1 MQPTLTI
8 ELDEKIAREAVNGIL
23 HRLSYTR
30 TQLYNGVRVRLK
42 RATKTFDI
50 NILHFDTTA
59 ITMVMRSYDA
69 LEDML
74 RDYSALD
81 SQADKK
87 EILDDIADRLRCTP
101 TFRTY
106 AEFKAWFMKR
116 GDYREIHQS
125 LVKDKRLTNE
135 FRAMYANAIIILTWM
150 LLPRWVR
157 SEARYNSKWMR
168 LTDIVPFGQNQP
180 KSNQ

>member
-23 HRLSYTR
+23 HQLSYTR
-30 TQLYNGVRVRLK
+30 NQLYNGVRVRLK

-59 ITMVMRSYDA
+59 ITMVMRSYDV

-74 RDYSALD
+74 RDYYAVD
-81 SQADKK
+81 NQTDKK
-87 EILDDIADRLRCTP
+87 AILDDIADRLSCTP

-106 AEFKAWFMKR
+106 AEFKSWFIKR
-116 GDYREIHQS
+116 ADYREIHQS

-135 FRAMYANAIIILTWM
+135 FRSMYANAIIILTWM

-157 SEARYNSKWMR
+157 SEARYNRKWTY
-168 LTDIVPFGQNQP
+168 LTEIVPFGQN
-180 KSNQ
+180 

>member
-8 ELDEKIAREAVNGIL
+8 ELDEKIAREAVKGIL
-23 HRLSYTR
+23 HQLSYTR
-30 TQLYNGVRVRLK
+30 NQLYNGVRVRLK

-74 RDYSALD
+74 RDYYAVD

-87 EILDDIADRLRCTP
+87 DILDDITDRLICAP
-101 TFRTY
+101 TFETY
-106 AEFKAWFMKR
+106 AEFRAWFMKR
-116 GDYREIHQS
+116 ADYRDIHQS
-125 LVKDKRLTNE
+125 LVKDKRLTTE
-135 FRAMYANAIIILTWM
+135 FKIMYSNAIIIITWM
-150 LLPRWVR
+150 LLPRWAR
-157 SEARYNSKWMR
+157 SEAKYNKKWTY
-168 LTDIVPFGQNQP
+168 LTDIAPFGQN
-180 KSNQ
+180 

>member
-8 ELDEKIAREAVNGIL
+8 ELDEKIAREAANGIL
-23 HRLSYTR
+23 HHLSYTR
-30 TQLYNGVRVRLK
+30 NQLYNGVRVRLK

-74 RDYSALD
+74 RDYCHVD

-87 EILDDIADRLRCTP
+87 DILDDIEERLICTP
-101 TFRTY
+101 TFGTY
-106 AEFKAWFMKR
+106 AEFRAWFMKR
-116 GDYREIHQS
+116 ADYKDIHQS
-125 LVKDKRLTNE
+125 LVKDKRLTTE
-135 FRAMYANAIIILTWM
+135 FKIMYSNAVIIITWM
-150 LLPRWVR
+150 LLPRWAR
-157 SEARYNSKWMR
+157 SEAGYNKKWTY
-168 LTDIVPFGQNQP
+168 LTDIAPFGQN
-180 KSNQ
+180 

>member
-8 ELDEKIAREAVNGIL
+8 ELDEKIAREAVKGIL
-23 HRLSYTR
+23 HQLSYTR
-30 TQLYNGVRVRLK
+30 NQLYNGVRVRLK

-74 RDYSALD
+74 RDYCHAD

-87 EILDDIADRLRCTP
+87 EILDDIKDRLICTP
-101 TFRTY
+101 TFGTY
-106 AEFKAWFMKR
+106 VEFKAWFIKR
-116 GDYREIHQS
+116 ADYRDIHQS
-125 LVKDKRLTNE
+125 LVKDKRLTTE
-135 FRAMYANAIIILTWM
+135 FKIMYSNAVIIITWM
-150 LLPRWVR
+150 LLPRWAR
-157 SEARYNSKWMR
+157 SEVKYNKKWTY
-168 LTDIVPFGQNQP
+168 LTDIAPFGQN
-180 KSNQ
+180 

>member
-8 ELDEKIAREAVNGIL
+8 ELDEKIAREAVKGIL
-23 HRLSYTR
+23 HKLTYTR
-30 TQLYNGVRVRLK
+30 NQLYNGVRVRLK

-74 RDYSALD
+74 RDYCHVD

-87 EILDDIADRLRCTP
+87 DILDDIEERLICTP
-101 TFRTY
+101 TFETY
-106 AEFKAWFMKR
+106 AEFRAWFMKR
-116 GDYREIHQS
+116 ADYKDIHQS
-125 LVKDKRLTNE
+125 LVKDKRLTTE
-135 FRAMYANAIIILTWM
+135 FKTMYSNAVIILTWM
-150 LLPRWVR
+150 LLPRWAR
-157 SEARYNSKWMR
+157 SEARYNKKWR
-168 LTDIVPFGQNQP
+168 YLTDIAPFGQN
-180 KSNQ
+180 

>member
-1 MQPTLTI
+1 MHPTLTI

-23 HRLSYTR
+23 HQLSYTR
-30 TQLYNGVRVRLK
+30 NQLYNGVRVRLK

-74 RDYSALD
+74 RAHLAADC
-81 SQADKK
+81 QADKND
-87 EILDDIADRLRCTP
+87 IIVDIADKLSSSP

-106 AEFKAWFMKR
+106 AEFK
-116 GDYREIHQS
+116 S
-125 LVKDKRLTNE
+125 LVHE
-135 FRAMYANAIIILTWM
+135 
-150 LLPRWVR
+150 
-157 SEARYNSKWMR
+157 SC
-168 LTDIVPFGQNQP
+168 
-180 KSNQ
+180 

>member
-23 HRLSYTR
+23 HQLSYTR
-30 TQLYNGVRVRLK
+30 NQLYNGVRVRLK

-50 NILHFDTTA
+50 NILHFDPTA

-74 RDYSALD
+74 RDYCHVD

-87 EILDDIADRLRCTP
+87 DILDDIEERLICTP
-101 TFRTY
+101 TFGTY
-106 AEFKAWFMKR
+106 AEFRAWFMKR
-116 GDYREIHQS
+116 ADYKDIHQS
-125 LVKDKRLTNE
+125 LVKDKRLTTE
-135 FRAMYANAIIILTWM
+135 FKIMYSNAVIIITWM
-150 LLPRWVR
+150 LLPRWAR
-157 SEARYNSKWMR
+157 SEVKYNKKWTY
-168 LTDIVPFGQNQP
+168 LTDIAPFGQN
-180 KSNQ
+180 